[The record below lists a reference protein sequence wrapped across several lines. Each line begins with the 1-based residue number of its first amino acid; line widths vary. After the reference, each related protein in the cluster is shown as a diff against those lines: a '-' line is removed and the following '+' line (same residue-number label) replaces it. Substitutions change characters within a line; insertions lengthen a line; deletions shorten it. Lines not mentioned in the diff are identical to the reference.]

1 MAGRLVGETVDV
13 DGKRGYVLTLTP
25 REQHIRRE
33 KATSNICTNQGLMA
47 LAAAVY
53 LSMMGK
59 QGLRKVAELCYH
71 KAHYAAER
79 IDALEGYSVWNKKPF
94 FNEFAVKCPR
104 PVAEINAALLDIDIH
119 GGYDLSEDYGQLKD
133 HMLVAVTEMLS
144 KEEIDDFVDALEE
157 LSHD

>member
-1 MAGRLVGETVDV
+1 V

-47 LAAAVY
+47 LAAAAY
-53 LSMMGK
+53 LAMMGK
-59 QGLRKVAELCYH
+59 HGLRKVAELCYH
-71 KAHYAAER
+71 KAHYAAKR
-79 IDALEGYSVWNKKPF
+79 IDALEGYSVWNKKAF

-104 PVAEINAALLDIDIH
+104 PVAEINAGLLDIDIL
-119 GGYDLSEDYGQLKD
+119 GGYDLSEDYGQLQD